1 LYQEKAIWFAKRF
14 NFSSEGYVYTAK
26 VNISHVIAYINDRS
40 EEEIL
45 VKYQDVKIM
54 SKDTIEIVE
63 VINTNANQ
71 GRCNVMNI
79 IDLNELREAR
89 QEAIDWG
96 NKDERYFS
104 DKPISDAKNELL
116 NDVASPDW
124 ATSQIA
130 VLALEMIADGEL
142 VTPGK

>member
-1 LYQEKAIWFAKRF
+1 MNQEKAKWFAKRF
-14 NFSSEGYVYTAK
+14 NFSSEGDVYTAK